1 MKLVA
6 FSASF
11 MPALC
16 LFLFQIKNEH
26 ILGRWGAHKNMEI
39 KVTPD
44 LIRENNILWKKISK
58 WNKADEKTYGV
69 VVDIENL
76 IYL

>member
-1 MKLVA
+1 
-6 FSASF
+6 

-16 LFLFQIKNEH
+16 LFLFLIKNEH
-26 ILGRWGAHKNMEI
+26 ILGRGGAHKNMEI

-44 LIRENNILWKKISK
+44 LIRENNILWKKNFK
-58 WNKADEKTYGV
+58 MKQTDEKTYGV
-69 VVDIENL
+69 VVDIVMAHSLENL